1 MKSSYIVVGDST
13 ADISQKFI
21 EQYGGEVLPLTF
33 NIKNKDYKHY
43 LDCKELSLEEFYKIQ
58 AEGNNAKTSQ
68 LNQMFIEDSI
78 RPLLEKGLD
87 VLFVA
92 FSSGLSGTY
101 NSGRLA
107 FEDLRDEF
115 PDRKLFII
123 DSLCASSGEGLLLL
137 EAFRNQENGLTIEEN
152 YQALE
157 DLKLRIRHWFTVDEL
172 NTLKR
177 GGRISATAAT
187 AAKLLNIKPIL
198 RVDDEGHLVGV
209 AKKFGHKV
217 AIRDLVART
226 IEDLDSN
233 YPMIISHTNCQADA
247 DLAYELLKA
256 YFEENNIKQEIILER
271 IGPVIGAHSGPTT
284 LAIFT
289 VGKHR

>member
-1 MKSSYIVVGDST
+1 MNSYVVVGDST
-13 ADISQKFI
+13 SDISQKFV
-21 EQYGGEVLPLTF
+21 EKYGGVVLPLTF
-33 NIKNKDYKHY
+33 NIKDKDYLHY
-43 LDCKELSLEEFYKIQ
+43 LDCREMSLEDFYKIQ
-58 AEGNNAKTSQ
+58 GQGNNAKTSQ
-68 LNQMFIEDSI
+68 LNQIFIEDNI
-78 RPLLEKGLD
+78 RPLLESGKD

-107 FEDLRDEF
+107 FEALKEEF
-115 PDRKLFII
+115 PDRQLFII

-137 EAFRNQENGLTIEEN
+137 EAFKNQEKGMSIEEN
-152 YQALE
+152 YKTLE

-198 RVDDEGHLVGV
+198 RVDDLGHLVSV

-217 AIRDLVART
+217 AIRDLVQRT
-226 IEDLDSN
+226 IDDLDPN
-233 YPMIISHTNCQADA
+233 YPTIISNTNCKADA
-247 DLAYELLKA
+247 DLAYDLLKK
-256 YFEENNIKQEIILER
+256 YYEENNIKSEIILER

-289 VGKHR
+289 VGKNR